1 MRGPVLETG
10 MTGQSAFLAMVVVG
24 MVSLPLSLAWAVF
37 YTRSRDQSVRKA
49 VVARDD
55 GQHMDPRRRRG

>member
-1 MRGPVLETG
+1 